1 MRTEIKRITNK
12 SRQST

>member
-1 MRTEIKRITNK
+1 MRTEIKRIPNK